1 MKTPVKLLIVAAVAV
16 AAVAAVALKERAKP
30 ASQSQTPNST
40 LMAAGAAAAG
50 TAAQTVP
57 AAGTSPAS
65 LAPNARLPRLVDL
78 GAGKCIPCKMMKPI
92 LEDLKAN
99 YADRFTTVFIDV
111 WENPD
116 EGKKYGVE
124 MIPTQ
129 IFYDAEGKE
138 RFRHVGFF
146 GKEDILS
153 KWKELGVDVTAGKVA
168 AGIVREKPVAADTR
182 SRETVC
188 YLCDGDAAGR
198 TRTVV
203 KGQSEQRVLCGPH
216 CYFIYFSSLV
226 GADPEVEDAKVSV
239 TDWDTGNLVPA
250 TAATYLYG
258 MDEKG
263 RPTIR
268 AFADKA
274 AARREQQTSPGTLLA
289 WDLLRSKELATRC
302 AFCDRA
308 VYPED
313 ACRVKFGATH
323 GYGCC
328 THCSLGVAA
337 RLKQDIEVEARDG
350 LTGEL
355 IRVKTLNGQIAS
367 LEPPTAIAWF
377 GQKQGPDGQWVS
389 AGCFKQGFFVNQD
402 NLAKWLDARPAMTGR
417 QIPIAQVLADKMKLS
432 PEQIAKACKL
442 GECK

>member
-16 AAVAAVALKERAKP
+16 AAVAAIALKQQGKSP
-30 ASQSQTPNST
+30 SQSQTPNFT
-40 LMAAGAAAAG
+40 QAATTVAAEG

-57 AAGTSPAS
+57 AAETSKASPA
-65 LAPNARLPRLVDL
+65 ATAKLPRMVDL

-92 LEDLKAN
+92 LDDLKAN

-116 EGKKYGVE
+116 EGKKYGIE

-138 RFRHVGFF
+138 RFRHVGFY
-146 GKEDILS
+146 GKDDILG
-153 KWKELGVDVTAGKVA
+153 KWKELGVDLSGGKGS
-168 AGIVREKPVAADTR
+168 AGIVRETAVVADAR
-182 SRETVC
+182 PRETVC
-188 YLCDGDAAGR
+188 FMCDENVNPK

-203 KGQSEQRVLCGPH
+203 KGPSEQRILCGPH
-216 CYFIYFSSLV
+216 CYFIFLSSIV
-226 GADPEVEDAKVSV
+226 GADPKAEEAKVSV
-239 TDWDTGNLVPA
+239 TDWVSGSLIPA
-250 TAATYLYG
+250 TTASYLYG
-258 MDEKG
+258 MDATG
-263 RPTIR
+263 RPTTK

-274 AARREQQTSPGTLLA
+274 AAVKEQQASPGNLLG
-289 WDLLRSKELATRC
+289 WEVLRSKELATRC

-313 ACRVKFGATH
+313 ACGVEFGTTH
-323 GYGCC
+323 GHGCC
-328 THCSLGVAA
+328 THCSMGVAA
-337 RLKQDIEVEARDG
+337 RLKQDIEVEAKDG
-350 LTGEL
+350 LTGDL

-367 LEPPTAIAWF
+367 LEPATAIAWF
-377 GQKQGPDGQWVS
+377 GQKQGPDGKWVS
-389 AGCFKQGFFVNQD
+389 AGCFKQGFFVNHD
-402 NLAKWLDARPAMTGR
+402 NLKKWLEARPAMTGR
-417 QIPIAQVLADKMKLS
+417 EISIAQALADKMKLT